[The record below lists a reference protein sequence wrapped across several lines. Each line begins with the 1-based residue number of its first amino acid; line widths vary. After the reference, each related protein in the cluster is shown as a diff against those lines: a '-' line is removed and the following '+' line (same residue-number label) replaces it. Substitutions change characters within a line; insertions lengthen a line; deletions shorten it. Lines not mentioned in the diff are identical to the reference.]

1 MASYTSEIFTASK
14 KEIYTVMYGAVSNH
28 SNEKM
33 EIVLQH
39 KVGEDLIESVTV
51 LVAALIQYPIYVNFY
66 PIFLSRW
73 LRTI

>member
-1 MASYTSEIFTASK
+1 
-14 KEIYTVMYGAVSNH
+14 MYGAVSNH

-73 LRTI
+73 LRTIWLVFIFQVSVLFFPFLPR